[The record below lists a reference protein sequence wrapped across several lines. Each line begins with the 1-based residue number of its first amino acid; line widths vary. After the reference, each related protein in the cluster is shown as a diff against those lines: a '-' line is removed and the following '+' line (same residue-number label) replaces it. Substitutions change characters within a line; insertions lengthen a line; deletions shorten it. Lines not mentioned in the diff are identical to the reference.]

1 MLKAFVSRLLRTSS
15 FRLAVQSAS
24 LSILGAV
31 LVFWIVYQAAQN
43 TVRHALETA
52 AAGEQAD
59 IISDLSDDHKA
70 IVASV
75 RDEMVAAPGA
85 FYTLSGPE
93 GGFLAGNL
101 RLPPTLA
108 KGWTGWRTLDR
119 NDGVT
124 LPLRVMA
131 IHGRALRLAD
141 GDTLF
146 VAENASD
153 LYALNQLIARA
164 FLVVFGIILTLGLAG
179 GLLVARGTFRRM
191 EAITATS
198 REIMQGDLARRIP
211 VSGKG
216 SEFEQLATSLNA
228 MLDRIQILMENV
240 RQVSNDIAH
249 DLRQPLARLREHLE
263 LGRQTTQEPATR
275 AAIEDAIAQTD
286 AALGIF
292 AAMLRIA
299 EIEAGARRRDFAP
312 LDLSQLL
319 TELAETFEAVAETEG
334 LHFAAAIEPGLR
346 IMGDRE
352 LLAQMLVN
360 LIENAF
366 RHGGPGAWV
375 EITAASTTR
384 LGEIAITVADRGP
397 GIPASEHERVL
408 RRFVK
413 LDKSRHSAGSGLGLA
428 LVAAVVELHRGRIR
442 LADNR
447 PGLRVELELEMES

>member
-1 MLKAFVSRLLRTSS
+1 MVRAFVSRLFRTSS

-31 LVFWIVYQAAQN
+31 LVFGIVYRAAQS
-43 TVRHALETA
+43 TVRDALETA
-52 AAGEQAD
+52 VVGEQTD
-59 IISDLSDDHKA
+59 IVSDLSDDHKG
-70 IVASV
+70 IIASL

-85 FYTLSGPE
+85 FFTLSGPR
-93 GGFLAGNL
+93 GQFLAGNL
-101 RLPPTLA
+101 RLPPALA
-108 KGWTGWRTLDR
+108 RGWTGWRTLDR
-119 NDGVT
+119 GDGVT
-124 LPLRVMA
+124 LPARVIA
-131 IHGRALRLAD
+131 IHGRTLRLAG

-146 VAENASD
+146 VAANASD
-153 LYALNQLIARA
+153 LYALNQLIAHA

-198 REIMQGDLARRIP
+198 REIMQGDLSRRIP
-211 VSGKG
+211 EAGRG
-216 SEFEQLATSLNA
+216 SEFEQLANSLNA
-228 MLDRIQILMENV
+228 MFDRIQILMENV

-263 LGRQTTQEPATR
+263 LAGQATREPATQ
-275 AAIEDAIAQTD
+275 AAIEDAIAQVDT
-286 AALGIF
+286 ALGIF

-312 LDLSQLL
+312 LDLSALL
-319 TELAETFEAVAETEG
+319 AELAETFEAVAETEG

-346 IMGDRE
+346 MVGDRE

-366 RHGGPGAWV
+366 RHGSAGGWVELAAATTHPGAFN
-375 EITAASTTR
+375 
-384 LGEIAITVADRGP
+384 ITVTDRGP
-397 GIPASEHERVL
+397 GIPAAEHARVL

-428 LVAAVVELHRGRIR
+428 LVAAVVELHQGRIR
-442 LADNR
+442 LADHR
-447 PGLRVELELEMES
+447 PGLEASLEFAAMG